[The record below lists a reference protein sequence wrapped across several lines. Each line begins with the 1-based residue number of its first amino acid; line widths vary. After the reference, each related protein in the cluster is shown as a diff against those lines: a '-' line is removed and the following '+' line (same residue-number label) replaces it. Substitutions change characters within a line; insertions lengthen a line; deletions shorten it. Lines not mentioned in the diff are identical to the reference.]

1 MFCASAT
8 ELDMGLMQAMSY
20 RYLGNKTKLTS
31 WICATIAAKSAAV
44 ERIADPMCGT
54 GAVAEAFARSGHTV
68 IASDVL
74 KFPTLHAKARLQFDK
89 PHDFTMVDHDGYRSA
104 INELNGL
111 TPIKGFFWREYSADG
126 LPDNG
131 VDPRRYFTGENAGK
145 IDAIRKKVADWRT
158 NGLSDGATDLLLHD
172 LILATNRVANITGTY
187 GYFRSTWN
195 RECLQPIQLIQSN
208 MIPCKTNHAVFNGRA
223 EDLAD
228 EINACDACYLDPP
241 YTKRQYGGNYH
252 ILETIAQEDTPNPAG
267 QGGLRNWK
275 EKASDFCYRKKAPAA
290 FTNLLNLIQVPFV
303 FISYS
308 NDGQVSPDEL
318 NSILEKFGKVSRETV
333 PFSRFDSN
341 GRGGEKQPLEEHL
354 YILDRR

>member
-1 MFCASAT
+1 
-8 ELDMGLMQAMSY
+8 MSY

-31 WICATIAAKSAAV
+31 WICAAVAAKSAAV
-44 ERIADPMCGT
+44 KRIADPMCGT
-54 GAVAEAFARSGHTV
+54 GAVAEAFAMSGHTV

-74 KFPTLHAKARLQFDK
+74 KFPTLHAKARLQFDR
-89 PHDFTMVDHDGYRSA
+89 PHDFTIVEHNGYRSA

-111 TPIKGFFWREYSADG
+111 CPIKGFFWREYSADG

-145 IDAIRKKVADWRT
+145 IDAIREKISKWRA
-158 NGLSDGATDLLLHD
+158 NGLSDDAADLLLHD

-195 RECLQPIQLIQSN
+195 RECLLPIQLVQSN

-223 EDLAD
+223 EDLTH
-228 EINACDACYLDPP
+228 EINASDVCYLDPP

-252 ILETIAQEDTPNPAG
+252 ILETIAQEDTPDPAG

-290 FTNLLNLIQVPFV
+290 FTNLLSLIQVPLV

-308 NDGQVSPDEL
+308 NDGQVSPAEL
-318 NSILEKFGKVSRETV
+318 NSILERFGNVSRETV
-333 PFSRFDSN
+333 PFPRFDSN
-341 GRGGEKQPLEEHL
+341 GRGGAKQPLEEHL

>member
-1 MFCASAT
+1 
-8 ELDMGLMQAMSY
+8 MQAMSY

-31 WICATIAAKSAAV
+31 WICATIAAKSAVV

-54 GAVAEAFARSGHTV
+54 GAVAEAFARSGHKV
-68 IASDVL
+68 VASDVL

-89 PHDFTMVDHDGYRSA
+89 PYDFTVIQHDGYRSA
-104 INELNGL
+104 INVLNGL
-111 TPIKGFFWREYSADG
+111 EPIEGFFWREYSADG
-126 LPDNG
+126 SPDNG

-145 IDAIRKKVADWRT
+145 IDAMRQKIADWRAK
-158 NGLSDGATDLLLHD
+158 GLSGDAADLLLHD

-195 RECLQPIQLIQSN
+195 RECLQPIQLVQSS
-208 MIPCKTNHAVFNGRA
+208 MIPCKANHAVFNGRA
-223 EDLAD
+223 EDLVD

-252 ILETIAQEDTPNPAG
+252 ILETIAQEDTPVPAG
-267 QGGLRNWK
+267 QGGLRAWK

-290 FTNLLNLIQVPFV
+290 FENLLKLIRVPLV

-308 NDGQVSPDEL
+308 NDGQVSPEEL
-318 NSILEKFGKVSRETV
+318 KNILDQFGAVSRKKV
-333 PFSRFDSN
+333 PFIRFDSN
-341 GRGGEKQPLEEHL
+341 GRGGDKQPLEEHL

>member
-1 MFCASAT
+1 
-8 ELDMGLMQAMSY
+8 MSY

-31 WICATIAAKSAAV
+31 WICATIVAKSAAV

-54 GAVAEAFARSGHTV
+54 GAVAEAFARSGHKV
-68 IASDVL
+68 VASDVL
-74 KFPTLHAKARLQFDK
+74 KFPTLHAKARLQFDR
-89 PHDFTMVDHDGYRSA
+89 PYDFTMVGHIGYRSA
-104 INELNGL
+104 LNELNGL
-111 TPIKGFFWREYSADG
+111 SPIDGFFWREYSADG

-131 VDPRRYFTGENAGK
+131 VNPRRYFTGYNAGR
-145 IDAIRKKVADWRT
+145 IDAIRQKIADWRAK
-158 NGLSDGATDLLLHD
+158 GLGVDAADLLLHD

-195 RECLQPIQLIQSN
+195 RECLQPIQLVQSN
-208 MIPCKTNHAVFNGRA
+208 MILCESHHAVLNGRA
-223 EDLAD
+223 EDLIH

-252 ILETIAQEDTPNPAG
+252 ILETIAQEDMPVPAG

-275 EKASDFCYRKKAPAA
+275 EKASDFCYRKKAPSA
-290 FTNLLNLIQVPFV
+290 FKNLLGLIKVPLV

-308 NDGQVSPDEL
+308 NDGQVSPEEL
-318 NSILEKFGKVSRETV
+318 MNILSQFGAASRKKV
-333 PFSRFDSN
+333 PFVRFDSN
-341 GRGGEKQPLEEHL
+341 GRGGDKPPLEEHL

>member
-1 MFCASAT
+1 
-8 ELDMGLMQAMSY
+8 MSY

-68 IASDVL
+68 LASDVL

-111 TPIKGFFWREYSADG
+111 APIKGFFWREYSADG

-158 NGLSDGATDLLLHD
+158 NGLSDDATDLLLHD

-208 MIPCKTNHAVFNGRA
+208 MIPCKANHAVFNGRA

-318 NSILEKFGKVSRETV
+318 NSILEKFGTVSRETV